1 MVDGVS
7 LQPIR
12 AQHPDLS
19 RDATVAE
26 SFSALAEAALDH
38 LERNAGAFKIAPE
51 PHAVHQMRV
60 AARRLRALLGAFR
73 VVLPKAARKRTAA
86 DLKRL
91 QAVLG
96 PARDMDVFLDEV
108 LAGIS
113 VATVRTILA
122 RSARA
127 PHRRAYA
134 RVRKAVGSRLL
145 DRVRSDFERLA
156 RTLSTKHDGGRSG
169 RAFGRKILARRHR
182 ALIRRLEGAKNRS
195 DKKLHALRIR
205 IKKLRYEV
213 EFFRPLMPKGGVT
226 AYHAALAESQDV
238 LGAFND
244 AVNARAL
251 ARSLASA
258 AGDVDA
264 AGLDMI
270 DSVFAAAEKRA
281 RPLAQRKFASQL
293 KALATPPK
301 RWFR

>member
-1 MVDGVS
+1 VADS
-7 LQPIR
+7 STKEPIR
-12 AQHPDLS
+12 ARHPELS

-38 LERNAGAFKIAPE
+38 LERNAGAFKSAPE

-73 VVLPKAARKRTAA
+73 TVLPKAPRKRTAA

-91 QAVLG
+91 QSVLG
-96 PARDMDVFLDEV
+96 PARDMDVFLDDV

-113 VATVRTILA
+113 VASVRTVLA
-122 RSARA
+122 RAARN
-127 PHRRAYA
+127 PHRSAYA
-134 RVRKAVGSRLL
+134 RVRKTAASSLLNRL
-145 DRVRSDFERLA
+145 RSDFERLA
-156 RTLSTKHDGGRSG
+156 KMLSVKHDGGRSC
-169 RAFGRKILARRHR
+169 RSFGRKLLIRRHR
-182 ALIRRLEGAKNRS
+182 ALVQRLAGAEKRS

-213 EFFRPLMPKGGVT
+213 EFFRPLLPNGGVV

-251 ARSLASA
+251 ARTLASSA
-258 AGDVDA
+258 SEIDA
-264 AGLDMI
+264 AALEMI
-270 DSVFAAAEKRA
+270 DAVFAAAEERA
-281 RPLAQRKFASQL
+281 RPLAQRKFAIQR
-293 KALATPPK
+293 KALTTLPK
-301 RWFR
+301 RWLK